1 MSGLLDKAKDVSKDE
16 VVEGVVN
23 YVGTPENPKLAK
35 ENSSGLLEKAT
46 VKESASGDSK
56 KTKPSKKSSESS
68 MPNGG
73 GSYSTGQA
81 GIGLGLVTMC
91 VVVYMVWDLSN
102 WEGIIP
108 FVLLLLA
115 WGCTA
120 WGFKEIKGDWNKN
133 RTIAIGLSFL
143 VVAAI
148 PYFAAFSWQG
158 GNVRASEFSI
168 DEANDNLLFTLYNTV
183 GEDATAS
190 IEVGGEEVW
199 SATGIEYSTK
209 GYSEV
214 SAPLSEFY
222 QGSTLDQNGNAAL
235 TYTIKVSSGDIEWD
249 GEIASDVLERTVTA
263 AGVDMQ
269 PVTEQEDESGDGSG
283 HTDTTHLGLQIGIG
297 IGMEKTNLNRAE
309 SGEGQW
315 DAYIKQLNS
324 DYSFTLVITH
334 DGSTVWEEDAP
345 TTFTVNGDSMISS
358 GGDTGTFAAG
368 WMDLVMSNSMDTTKD
383 ELGRDIHYIPRDDF
397 WQGDGCYKATLTI
410 THTISTGDSFDTFS
424 KTNGFH
430 YYWEENEDKS
440 HEEEYKPA
448 VAC

>member
-1 MSGLLDKAKDVSKDE
+1 MSGLLDKAKDVPKSDGE
-16 VVEGVVN
+16 TASPSSSVEKG
-23 YVGTPENPKLAK
+23 
-35 ENSSGLLEKAT
+35 SGLLDKVT
-46 VKESASGDSK
+46 DMS
-56 KTKPSKKSSESS
+56 KPS
-68 MPNGG
+68 G
-73 GSYSTGQA
+73 GSDLTGQA

-108 FVLLLLA
+108 FALLLLA

-143 VVAAI
+143 IVAAI

-158 GNVRASEFSI
+158 GNVKASEFSI

-183 GEDATAS
+183 GEDASAS

-199 SATGIEYSTK
+199 SATGIEYSTN

-214 SAPLSEFY
+214 SAPLSEVY

-235 TYTIKVSSGDIEWD
+235 TYTIKVSSGNIEWD
-249 GEIASDVLERTVTA
+249 GEIDSDVLERTVTA

-283 HTDTTHLGLQIGIG
+283 HTDTTHIGLQIGIG

-315 DAYIKQLNS
+315 DAYIKQLSS
-324 DYSFTLVITH
+324 DYSFTMVITH
-334 DGSTVWEEDAP
+334 EGSTVWDAS
-345 TTFTVNGDSMISS
+345 TTFTVDGDSMTSS

-383 ELGRDIHYIPRDDF
+383 ELSRDVHYIPRDDF

-410 THTISTGDSFDTFS
+410 THTISTGESFDTFS

-430 YYWEENEDKS
+430 YYWEENENKNAD
-440 HEEEYKPA
+440 EEYKPA
-448 VAC
+448 VSC

>member
-1 MSGLLDKAKDVSKDE
+1 MSCMSGLLDKAKDVSKSDTE
-16 VVEGVVN
+16 TTSSGSSVEKG
-23 YVGTPENPKLAK
+23 
-35 ENSSGLLEKAT
+35 SGLLDK
-46 VKESASGDSK
+46 VKD
-56 KTKPSKKSSESS
+56 PSKST
-68 MPNGG
+68 G
-73 GSYSTGQA
+73 GSTSTGQA

-91 VVVYMVWDLSN
+91 VVVYMVWDLKN

-108 FVLLLLA
+108 FALLLLA

-183 GEDATAS
+183 GEDASAS
-190 IEVGGEEVW
+190 IVVGGEEVW

-214 SAPLSEFY
+214 SAPLSELY

-249 GEIASDVLERTVTA
+249 GEIDSKVLERTVTA
-263 AGVDMQ
+263 AGADMQ

-297 IGMEKTNLNRAE
+297 IGMEDTDLNRVE
-309 SGEGQW
+309 SGEGHW

-324 DYSFTLVITH
+324 DYSFTLVITY
-334 DGSTVWEEDAP
+334 DGSTVWDAS
-345 TTFTVNGDSMISS
+345 TTFTVDGDSMTSS
-358 GGDTGTFAAG
+358 GGDTGTFTAG

-383 ELGRDIHYIPRDDF
+383 ELSRDIHYIPRDDF

-430 YYWEENEDKS
+430 YYWEENENKN

>member
-1 MSGLLDKAKDVSKDE
+1 MSGLLDKAKDVSKSDGE
-16 VVEGVVN
+16 AASPSPSVEKG
-23 YVGTPENPKLAK
+23 
-35 ENSSGLLEKAT
+35 SGLLDKVT
-46 VKESASGDSK
+46 DPS
-56 KTKPSKKSSESS
+56 KPS
-68 MPNGG
+68 G
-73 GSYSTGQA
+73 GSNSTGQA

-108 FVLLLLA
+108 FALLLLA

-143 VVAAI
+143 IIAAI

-183 GEDATAS
+183 GEDASAS

-199 SATGIEYSTK
+199 SATGIEYSTD

-214 SAPLSEFY
+214 SAPLSEVY

-235 TYTIKVSSGDIEWD
+235 TYTIKVSSGNIEWD
-249 GEIASDVLERTVTA
+249 GEIDSDVLERTVTA

-283 HTDTTHLGLQIGIG
+283 HTDTTHLGLRIGIG

-315 DAYIKQLNS
+315 GAYIKQLSS
-324 DYSFTLVITH
+324 DYSFTMVITH
-334 DGSTVWEEDAP
+334 EGSTVWDAS
-345 TTFTVNGDSMISS
+345 TTFTVDGDSMTSS

-383 ELGRDIHYIPRDDF
+383 ELSRDVHYIPRDDF

-410 THTISTGDSFDTFS
+410 THTISTGESFDTFS

-430 YYWEENEDKS
+430 YYWEENENKNAD
-440 HEEEYKPA
+440 EEYKPA

>member
-1 MSGLLDKAKDVSKDE
+1 VSCMSGLLDKAKDVSKSDTE
-16 VVEGVVN
+16 TTSSGSSVEKG
-23 YVGTPENPKLAK
+23 
-35 ENSSGLLEKAT
+35 SGLLDK
-46 VKESASGDSK
+46 VKD
-56 KTKPSKKSSESS
+56 PSKST
-68 MPNGG
+68 G
-73 GSYSTGQA
+73 GSTSTGQA

-91 VVVYMVWDLSN
+91 VVVYMVWDLKN

-108 FVLLLLA
+108 FALLLLA

-168 DEANDNLLFTLYNTV
+168 DEVNDNLLFTLYNTV
-183 GEDATAS
+183 GEDASAS
-190 IEVGGEEVW
+190 IVVGGEEVW

-214 SAPLSEFY
+214 SAPLSELY

-249 GEIASDVLERTVTA
+249 GEIDSKVLERTVTA
-263 AGVDMQ
+263 AGADMQ

-297 IGMEKTNLNRAE
+297 IGMEDTDLNRVE
-309 SGEGQW
+309 SGEGHW

-324 DYSFTLVITH
+324 DYSFTLVITY
-334 DGSTVWEEDAP
+334 DGSTVWDAS
-345 TTFTVNGDSMISS
+345 TTFTVDGDSMTSS
-358 GGDTGTFAAG
+358 GGDTGTFTAG

-383 ELGRDIHYIPRDDF
+383 ELSRDIHYIPRDDF

-430 YYWEENEDKS
+430 YYWEENENKN

>member
-1 MSGLLDKAKDVSKDE
+1 MSGLLDKAKDVPKSDGE
-16 VVEGVVN
+16 TASPSSSVEKG
-23 YVGTPENPKLAK
+23 
-35 ENSSGLLEKAT
+35 SGLLDKVT
-46 VKESASGDSK
+46 DMS
-56 KTKPSKKSSESS
+56 KPS
-68 MPNGG
+68 G
-73 GSYSTGQA
+73 GSDLTGQA

-108 FVLLLLA
+108 FALLLLA

-143 VVAAI
+143 IVAAI

-183 GEDATAS
+183 GEDASAS

-199 SATGIEYSTK
+199 SATGIEYSTN

-214 SAPLSEFY
+214 SAPLSEVY

-235 TYTIKVSSGDIEWD
+235 TYTIKVSSGNIEWD
-249 GEIASDVLERTVTA
+249 GEIDSDVLERTVTA

-283 HTDTTHLGLQIGIG
+283 HTDTTHIGLQIGIG

-315 DAYIKQLNS
+315 DAYIKQLSS
-324 DYSFTLVITH
+324 DYSFTMVITH
-334 DGSTVWEEDAP
+334 EGSTVWDAS
-345 TTFTVNGDSMISS
+345 TTFTVDGDSMTSS

-383 ELGRDIHYIPRDDF
+383 ELSRDVHYIPRDDF

-410 THTISTGDSFDTFS
+410 THTISTGESFDTFS

-430 YYWEENEDKS
+430 YYWEENENKNAD
-440 HEEEYKPA
+440 EEYKPA

>member
-1 MSGLLDKAKDVSKDE
+1 MSGLLDKAKDVPKSDGE
-16 VVEGVVN
+16 TASPSSSVEKG
-23 YVGTPENPKLAK
+23 
-35 ENSSGLLEKAT
+35 SGLLDKVT
-46 VKESASGDSK
+46 DMS
-56 KTKPSKKSSESS
+56 KPS
-68 MPNGG
+68 G
-73 GSYSTGQA
+73 GSDLTGQA

-108 FVLLLLA
+108 FALLLLA

-158 GNVRASEFSI
+158 GNVKASEFSI

-183 GEDATAS
+183 GEDASAS

-199 SATGIEYSTK
+199 SATGIEYSTN

-214 SAPLSEFY
+214 SAPLSEVY

-235 TYTIKVSSGDIEWD
+235 TYTIKVSSGNIEWD
-249 GEIASDVLERTVTA
+249 GEIDSDVLERTVTA

-283 HTDTTHLGLQIGIG
+283 HTDTTHIGLQIGIG

-315 DAYIKQLNS
+315 DAYIKQLSS
-324 DYSFTLVITH
+324 DYSFTMVITH
-334 DGSTVWEEDAP
+334 EGSTVWDAS
-345 TTFTVNGDSMISS
+345 TTFTVDGDSMTSS

-383 ELGRDIHYIPRDDF
+383 ELSRDVHYIPRDDF

-410 THTISTGDSFDTFS
+410 THTISTGESFDTFS

-430 YYWEENEDKS
+430 YYWEENENKNAD
-440 HEEEYKPA
+440 EEYKPA

>member
-1 MSGLLDKAKDVSKDE
+1 MSCMSGLLDKAKDVSKSDTE
-16 VVEGVVN
+16 TTSSGSSVEKG
-23 YVGTPENPKLAK
+23 
-35 ENSSGLLEKAT
+35 SGLLDK
-46 VKESASGDSK
+46 VKD
-56 KTKPSKKSSESS
+56 PSKST
-68 MPNGG
+68 G
-73 GSYSTGQA
+73 GSTSTGQA

-91 VVVYMVWDLSN
+91 VVVYMVWDLKN

-108 FVLLLLA
+108 FALLLLA

-183 GEDATAS
+183 GEDASAS
-190 IEVGGEEVW
+190 IVVGGEEVW

-214 SAPLSEFY
+214 SAPLSELY
-222 QGSTLDQNGNAAL
+222 QGSTLDQNRNAAL

-249 GEIASDVLERTVTA
+249 GEIDSKVLERTVTA
-263 AGVDMQ
+263 AGADMQ

-297 IGMEKTNLNRAE
+297 IGMEDTDLNRVE
-309 SGEGQW
+309 SGEGHW

-324 DYSFTLVITH
+324 DYSFTLVITY
-334 DGSTVWEEDAP
+334 DGSTVWDAS
-345 TTFTVNGDSMISS
+345 TTFTVDGDSMTSS
-358 GGDTGTFAAG
+358 GGDTGTFTAG

-383 ELGRDIHYIPRDDF
+383 ELSRDIHYIPRDDF

-430 YYWEENEDKS
+430 YYWEENENKS

>member
-1 MSGLLDKAKDVSKDE
+1 MSGLLDKAKDVSKSDGE
-16 VVEGVVN
+16 AASPSPSVEKG
-23 YVGTPENPKLAK
+23 
-35 ENSSGLLEKAT
+35 SGLLDKVTEP
-46 VKESASGDSK
+46 S
-56 KTKPSKKSSESS
+56 KPS
-68 MPNGG
+68 G
-73 GSYSTGQA
+73 GSNSTGQA

-108 FVLLLLA
+108 FALLLLA

-143 VVAAI
+143 IVAAI

-183 GEDATAS
+183 GEDASAS

-214 SAPLSEFY
+214 SAPLSEVY

-235 TYTIKVSSGDIEWD
+235 TYTIKVSSGNIEWD
-249 GEIASDVLERTVTA
+249 GEIDSDVLERTVTA

-315 DAYIKQLNS
+315 DAYIKQLSS
-324 DYSFTLVITH
+324 DYSFTMVITH
-334 DGSTVWEEDAP
+334 EGSTVWDAS
-345 TTFTVNGDSMISS
+345 TTFTVDGDSMTSS

-383 ELGRDIHYIPRDDF
+383 ELSRDVHYIPRDDF

-410 THTISTGDSFDTFS
+410 THTISTGESFDTFS

-430 YYWEENEDKS
+430 YYWEENENKNAD
-440 HEEEYKPA
+440 EEYKPA

>member
-1 MSGLLDKAKDVSKDE
+1 MSCMSGLLDKAKDVSKSDTE
-16 VVEGVVN
+16 TTSSGSSVEKG
-23 YVGTPENPKLAK
+23 
-35 ENSSGLLEKAT
+35 SGLLDK
-46 VKESASGDSK
+46 VKD
-56 KTKPSKKSSESS
+56 PSKST
-68 MPNGG
+68 G
-73 GSYSTGQA
+73 GSTSTGQA

-91 VVVYMVWDLSN
+91 VVVYMVWDLKN

-108 FVLLLLA
+108 FALLLLA

-168 DEANDNLLFTLYNTV
+168 DEVNDNLLFTLYNTV
-183 GEDATAS
+183 GEDASAS
-190 IEVGGEEVW
+190 IVVGGEEVW

-214 SAPLSEFY
+214 SAPLSELY

-249 GEIASDVLERTVTA
+249 GEIDSKVLERTVTA
-263 AGVDMQ
+263 AGADMQ

-297 IGMEKTNLNRAE
+297 IGMEDTDLNRVE
-309 SGEGQW
+309 SGEGHW

-324 DYSFTLVITH
+324 DYSFTLVITY
-334 DGSTVWEEDAP
+334 DGSTVWDAS
-345 TTFTVNGDSMISS
+345 TTFTVDGDSMTSS
-358 GGDTGTFAAG
+358 GGDTGTFTAG

-383 ELGRDIHYIPRDDF
+383 ELSRDIHYIPRDDF

-430 YYWEENEDKS
+430 YYWEENENKN

>member
-1 MSGLLDKAKDVSKDE
+1 MSCMSGLLDKAKDVSKSDAE
-16 VVEGVVN
+16 TTNSGSSVEKG
-23 YVGTPENPKLAK
+23 
-35 ENSSGLLEKAT
+35 SGLLDK
-46 VKESASGDSK
+46 VKD
-56 KTKPSKKSSESS
+56 PSKST
-68 MPNGG
+68 G
-73 GSYSTGQA
+73 GSTSTGQA

-91 VVVYMVWDLSN
+91 FVVYMVWDLKN

-108 FVLLLLA
+108 FALLLLA

-168 DEANDNLLFTLYNTV
+168 DEVNDNLLFTLYNTV
-183 GEDATAS
+183 GEDASAS
-190 IEVGGEEVW
+190 IVVGGEEVW

-214 SAPLSEFY
+214 SAPLSELY

-249 GEIASDVLERTVTA
+249 GEIDSKVLERTVTA
-263 AGVDMQ
+263 AGADMQ

-297 IGMEKTNLNRAE
+297 IGMEDTDLNRVE
-309 SGEGQW
+309 SGEGHW

-324 DYSFTLVITH
+324 DYSFTLVITY
-334 DGSTVWEEDAP
+334 DGSTVWDAS
-345 TTFTVNGDSMISS
+345 TTFTVDGDSMTSS
-358 GGDTGTFAAG
+358 GGDTGTFTAG

-383 ELGRDIHYIPRDDF
+383 ELSRDIHYIPRDDF

-430 YYWEENEDKS
+430 YYWEENENKN

>member
-1 MSGLLDKAKDVSKDE
+1 MSGLLDKAKDVSKSDGE
-16 VVEGVVN
+16 TASPSSSVEKG
-23 YVGTPENPKLAK
+23 
-35 ENSSGLLEKAT
+35 SGLLDKVT
-46 VKESASGDSK
+46 D
-56 KTKPSKKSSESS
+56 PSKSS
-68 MPNGG
+68 G
-73 GSYSTGQA
+73 GSTSTGQA

-91 VVVYMVWDLSN
+91 VVVYMVWDLKN

-108 FVLLLLA
+108 FALLLLA

-158 GNVRASEFSI
+158 GNVKASEFSI

-183 GEDATAS
+183 GEDASAS

-214 SAPLSEFY
+214 SAPLSEVY

-235 TYTIKVSSGDIEWD
+235 TYTIKVSSGDAEWD
-249 GEIASDVLERTVTA
+249 GEIDSEVLERTVSA

-283 HTDTTHLGLQIGIG
+283 HTDTTHIGLQIGIG

-334 DGSTVWEEDAP
+334 DGSTVWDAS
-345 TTFTVNGDSMISS
+345 TTFTVDGDSMTSS
-358 GGDTGTFAAG
+358 GGDSGTFAAG

-383 ELGRDIHYIPRDDF
+383 ELSRDIHYIPRDDF

-410 THTISTGDSFDTFS
+410 THTISTGESFDSFS

>member
-1 MSGLLDKAKDVSKDE
+1 MSGLLDKAKDVSKSDGE
-16 VVEGVVN
+16 TASPSSSAEKG
-23 YVGTPENPKLAK
+23 
-35 ENSSGLLEKAT
+35 SGLLDKVKA
-46 VKESASGDSK
+46 
-56 KTKPSKKSSESS
+56 PSKSS
-68 MPNGG
+68 G
-73 GSYSTGQA
+73 GSTSTGQA

-91 VVVYMVWDLSN
+91 VVVYMVWDLNN

-108 FVLLLLA
+108 FALLLLA

-183 GEDATAS
+183 GEDASAS

-214 SAPLSEFY
+214 SAPLSEVY

-235 TYTIKVSSGDIEWD
+235 TYTIKVSSGDAEWED
-249 GEIASDVLERTVTA
+249 EIDADILHRTITA
-263 AGVDMQ
+263 AGADMI
-269 PVTEQEDESGDGSG
+269 PVTEQVQQGTPGSG
-283 HTDTTHLGLQIGIG
+283 NEHTETNHLGLQIRLGLG
-297 IGMEKTNLNRAE
+297 QELLNLERGEN
-309 SGEGQW
+309 GEGLW
-315 DAYIKQLNS
+315 DVRIKQIS
-324 DYSFTLVITH
+324 GDYSLTLSINK
-334 DGSTVWEEDAP
+334 DGSEVWSVSSI
-345 TTFTVNGDSMISS
+345 FTIDGESMTSNGGDS
-358 GGDTGTFAAG
+358 GTLIGG
-368 WMDLVMSNSMDTTKD
+368 WMDLELSNSMDVQTNG
-383 ELGRDIHYIPRDDF
+383 ENEVYYIPRDDF
-397 WQGDGCYKATLTI
+397 YDDGDGCYKI
-410 THTISTGDSFDTFS
+410 MISVTHSISTGEVHESFES
-424 KTNGFH
+424 INGFH
-430 YYWEENEDKS
+430 YYWEENENRDS
-440 HEEEYKPA
+440 GVEYKPA

>member
-1 MSGLLDKAKDVSKDE
+1 MSGLLDKAKDVSKSDGE
-16 VVEGVVN
+16 AASPSPSVEKG
-23 YVGTPENPKLAK
+23 
-35 ENSSGLLEKAT
+35 SGLLDKVTEP
-46 VKESASGDSK
+46 S
-56 KTKPSKKSSESS
+56 KPS
-68 MPNGG
+68 G
-73 GSYSTGQA
+73 GSNSTGQA

-108 FVLLLLA
+108 FALLLLA

-183 GEDATAS
+183 GEDASAS

-214 SAPLSEFY
+214 SAPLSEVY

-235 TYTIKVSSGDIEWD
+235 TYTIKVSSGNIEWD
-249 GEIASDVLERTVTA
+249 GEIDSDVLERTVTA

-315 DAYIKQLNS
+315 DAYIKQLSS
-324 DYSFTLVITH
+324 DYSFTMVITH
-334 DGSTVWEEDAP
+334 EGSTVWDAS
-345 TTFTVNGDSMISS
+345 TTFTVDGDSMTSS

-383 ELGRDIHYIPRDDF
+383 ELSRDVHYIPRDDF

-410 THTISTGDSFDTFS
+410 THTISTGESFDTFS

-430 YYWEENEDKS
+430 YYWEENENKNAD
-440 HEEEYKPA
+440 EEYKPA

>member
-1 MSGLLDKAKDVSKDE
+1 MSGLLDKAKDVSKSDTE
-16 VVEGVVN
+16 TTSSGSSVEKG
-23 YVGTPENPKLAK
+23 
-35 ENSSGLLEKAT
+35 SGLLDK
-46 VKESASGDSK
+46 VKD
-56 KTKPSKKSSESS
+56 PSKST
-68 MPNGG
+68 G
-73 GSYSTGQA
+73 GSTSTGQA

-91 VVVYMVWDLSN
+91 VVVYMVWDLKN

-108 FVLLLLA
+108 FALLLLA

-168 DEANDNLLFTLYNTV
+168 DEVNDNLLFTLYNTV
-183 GEDATAS
+183 GEDASAS
-190 IEVGGEEVW
+190 IVVGGEEVW

-214 SAPLSEFY
+214 SAPLSELY

-249 GEIASDVLERTVTA
+249 GEIDSKVLERTVTA
-263 AGVDMQ
+263 AGADMQ

-297 IGMEKTNLNRAE
+297 IGMEDTDLNRVE
-309 SGEGQW
+309 SGEGHW

-324 DYSFTLVITH
+324 DYSFTLVITY
-334 DGSTVWEEDAP
+334 DGSTVWDAS
-345 TTFTVNGDSMISS
+345 TTFTVDGDSMTSS
-358 GGDTGTFAAG
+358 GGDTGTFTAG

-383 ELGRDIHYIPRDDF
+383 ELSRDIHYIPRDDF

-430 YYWEENEDKS
+430 YYWEENENKN